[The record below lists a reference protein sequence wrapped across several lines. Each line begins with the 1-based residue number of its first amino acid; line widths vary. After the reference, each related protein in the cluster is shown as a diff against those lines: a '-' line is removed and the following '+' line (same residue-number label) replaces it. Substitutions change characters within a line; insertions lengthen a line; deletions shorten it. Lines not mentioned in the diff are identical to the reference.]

1 MKTNNV
7 KRKLT
12 AGGIS
17 LGTFVFEFNTT
28 GIGRIAAEA
37 GAEFIVFDMEHTGW
51 TMETVRMLMATTP
64 YPTVPLVRIP
74 AAQYHFVAR
83 TLDMGAMGIMVPMVE
98 SVEQAELIARS
109 ATYPPLGRRGPAF
122 GIAHDDYKSGDVL
135 ETMKS
140 ANDEQIV
147 IAQIASRADLEN
159 LDEIARVEG
168 IDVLWIGHFDLTT
181 SLGIPAQFEHPTY
194 LEAVAR
200 VSKACRD
207 HGKIGGFMAA
217 DVENAKWLLEQ
228 GFRMQAFGGDLW
240 LYQQALQN
248 GLRAVRDEL
257 T

>member
-1 MKTNNV
+1 MFYHHYRCVRHVHAYLYYGGRDEHVYLACLKSLHHVGLLLALHPAV
-7 KRKLT
+7 KERERK
-12 AGGIS
+12 S
-17 LGTFVFEFNTT
+17 
-28 GIGRIAAEA
+28 REA
-37 GAEFIVFDMEHTGW
+37 
-51 TMETVRMLMATTP
+51 
-64 YPTVPLVRIP
+64 
-74 AAQYHFVAR
+74 
-83 TLDMGAMGIMVPMVE
+83 
-98 SVEQAELIARS
+98 
-109 ATYPPLGRRGPAF
+109 
-122 GIAHDDYKSGDVL
+122 
-135 ETMKS
+135 
-140 ANDEQIV
+140 
-147 IAQIASRADLEN
+147 
-159 LDEIARVEG
+159 EIARVEG